1 MEGIYPL
8 FFFLINNMGQETKE
22 SDWKE
27 KAVYYSKDLLLG
39 NPIVTYY
46 DKNLEVV
53 NCERKDQLSDILF
66 LERLEKK

>member
-1 MEGIYPL
+1 
-8 FFFLINNMGQETKE
+8 MGQEIKE
-22 SDWKE
+22 FDWKE

-53 NCERKDQLSDILF
+53 NCERKDQISDPLF
-66 LERLEKK
+66 LESLEKK

>member
-1 MEGIYPL
+1 MR
-8 FFFLINNMGQETKE
+8 QETKE
-22 SDWKE
+22 FDWRE

-53 NCERKDQLSDILF
+53 NCERKDQISDTLF
-66 LERLEKK
+66 LESLEKK